1 MAGKTVDP
9 KPHRVTLRLSE
20 SDLRLLRRESARLKK
35 SIGNVIRVLIRQYL
49 PARRAAR
56 RS

>member
-1 MAGKTVDP
+1 MAGKSVDP

-20 SDLRLLRRESARLKK
+20 GDLRLLQREAKRISK
-35 SIGNVIRVLIRQYL
+35 SVGNVIRRLIRDHL

-56 RS
+56 R

>member
-20 SDLRLLRRESARLKK
+20 SDLRMLRRESTRIKK
-35 SIGNVIRVLIRQYL
+35 SIGNVIRLLIRNHL

-56 RS
+56 R

>member
-1 MAGKTVDP
+1 MAGRTVDP

-20 SDLRLLRRESARLKK
+20 SDLRLLRRESVRLKK

-56 RS
+56 R